1 MRISECSNGALY
13 RVYAELLSSLS
24 CLTLRRVQNIRF
36 TLTRV
41 HVPQEHC
48 RTLDKCSKVVTLER
62 FSMGHRNTFSS
73 LNLKPHGARSA
84 TLEGDD
90 STVLL
95 DR

>member
-1 MRISECSNGALY
+1 M
-13 RVYAELLSSLS
+13 SSLS
-24 CLTLRRVQNIRF
+24 CMTLRRVQNIRF

-73 LNLKPHGARSA
+73 LNLKLHGVRSA
-84 TLEGDD
+84 ILQGDD
-90 STVLL
+90 YSVLL
-95 DR
+95 GR